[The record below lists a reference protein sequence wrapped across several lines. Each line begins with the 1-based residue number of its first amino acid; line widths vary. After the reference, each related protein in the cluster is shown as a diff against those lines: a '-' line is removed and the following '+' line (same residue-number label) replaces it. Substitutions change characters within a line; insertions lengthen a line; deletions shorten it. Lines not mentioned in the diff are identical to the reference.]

1 MKKIYFTFLM
11 MLPLISF
18 SQTYN
23 VTLSVNTENITVGPN
38 GLYAGGGFLG
48 GSNAHA
54 MDDSDSDGVWVVT
67 LALDPLTAN
76 GGKFIFLNSP
86 TGTAD
91 WATKEVLAGLPCSD
105 PNNYDDRTMPNI
117 SADTTLLFCF
127 GACTTDGTCP
137 TPPAPKDITLSVD
150 MNCYTGTAS
159 VANGVYV
166 NGTFNGWN
174 GTSNPMDDSDGDGVY
189 TVTLTLTQPSFEY
202 KFTVDGWTDQEFF
215 DTTYACTK
223 TSGSFTN
230 RFLEMTGDTTLPVFG
245 WNECGPCASVGISEE
260 LTAFTLKPNPASD
273 VLFVENRNGTS
284 SNVSVYSITGALVLS
299 ERFENEVRLE
309 VASLP
314 RGMYIVRMENGIE
327 EKVVRVALK

>member
-11 MLPLISF
+11 MLPLIGF
-18 SQTYN
+18 TQTYN

-48 GSNAHA
+48 GSDAHA

-86 TGTAD
+86 TGPSD
-91 WATKEVLAGLPCSD
+91 WSTKEVLAGQPCSD

-189 TVTLTLTQPSFEY
+189 SVTLTLTQPSFEY

-223 TSGSFTN
+223 TSGAFTN

-245 WNECGPCASVGISEE
+245 WNECGPCANVGISEE

-273 VLFVENRNGTS
+273 VLFVENTNGTS
-284 SNVSVYSITGALVLS
+284 SNVFVYSITGALVMS
-299 ERFENEVRLE
+299 ERFDNEVRLD

-314 RGMYIVRMENGIE
+314 RGMYIVRMENGME
-327 EKVVRVALK
+327 EKVVRIALK